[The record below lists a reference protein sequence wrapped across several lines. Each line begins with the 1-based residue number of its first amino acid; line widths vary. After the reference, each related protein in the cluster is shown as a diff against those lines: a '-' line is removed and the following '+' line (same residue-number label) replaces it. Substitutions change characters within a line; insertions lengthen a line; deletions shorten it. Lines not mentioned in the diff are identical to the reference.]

1 MEFRLES
8 RHLLR
13 RNILQMK
20 VMGAIETTIHAK
32 DLGQVDVLVAG
43 GGIAG
48 SFAAATAARKGASVL
63 LVEGM
68 GCLGGTLTHGMVPQV
83 LDRVDKGG
91 MVRELYEFLDA
102 NGLSCPRAGKCTDE
116 NGQLLPGNIVSIEG
130 AKVFFDQLCTKA
142 GVKVMFYSHV
152 IDVTM
157 SGRNLSSVLIG
168 TECGTYIAQAKV
180 FIDATGNGTLSR
192 LAGCHGDIGH
202 PQTGKPQPSSMT
214 SEITGITRETS
225 VYGAEE
231 KDAYGRLL
239 AEHGIPVSGT
249 QAGVCRMPDLQNW
262 LFSVN
267 FEYDVNP
274 SDVFSLTKATMHG
287 RAECLD
293 SALKHRAIPGCE
305 NVRISAGTER
315 IGIREGFRIHGK
327 YRLTVED
334 ILNGAR
340 FDDAICLVHF
350 NVDIHKLHGDDTTST
365 SRGYRTQPYHIPF
378 RCLLPLEA
386 DNLLLCGRLISG
398 DFFAHASYRV
408 MGPMGATG
416 EAAGFAAAEC
426 AAKDLSPQ
434 SLDGVLVHDYMASQG
449 YSGI

>member
-1 MEFRLES
+1 MQTISFTS
-8 RHLLR
+8 RAR
-13 RNILQMK
+13 
-20 VMGAIETTIHAK
+20 
-32 DLGQVDVLVAG
+32 DLGQFDVLVAG

-48 SFAAATAARKGASVL
+48 SFAAATAARRGASVL

-83 LDRVDKGG
+83 LDRLDKGG
-91 MVRELYEFLDA
+91 MVQGLYDFLDD
-102 NGLSCPRAGKCTDE
+102 NGLSCPRAGKCTDD
-116 NGQLLPGNIVSIEG
+116 NGNLLPGNITSIEG
-130 AKVFFDQLCTKA
+130 AKVFFDRLCTEA

-152 IDVTM
+152 VDVTM
-157 SGRNLSSVLIG
+157 SGRNLSHVLIG
-168 TECGTYIAQAKV
+168 SECGLYAVQAKV

-192 LAGCHGDIGH
+192 LAGCGGEIGH
-202 PQTGKPQPSSMT
+202 PKTGQPQPSSMA
-214 SEITGITRETS
+214 SELVGITRETS

-231 KDAYGRLL
+231 KDAYGQML

-249 QAGVCRMPDLQNW
+249 QSGVCRMPDLQNW

-267 FEYDVNP
+267 FEYDVDP
-274 SDVFSLTKATMHG
+274 SDIFSLTRATMHG

-293 SALKHRAIPGCE
+293 AALKHRSIPGCE

-315 IGIREGFRIHGK
+315 LGFREGFRIHGK
-327 YRLTVED
+327 YRLTVDD
-334 ILNGAR
+334 ILGGAR

-378 RCLLPLEA
+378 RCLLPIDA
-386 DNLLLCGRLISG
+386 DNLLLAGRLISG

-426 AAKDLSPQ
+426 VAKNIMPNE
-434 SLDGVLVHDYMASQG
+434 LDGIKVRDYMASKG
-449 YSGI
+449 YKGI